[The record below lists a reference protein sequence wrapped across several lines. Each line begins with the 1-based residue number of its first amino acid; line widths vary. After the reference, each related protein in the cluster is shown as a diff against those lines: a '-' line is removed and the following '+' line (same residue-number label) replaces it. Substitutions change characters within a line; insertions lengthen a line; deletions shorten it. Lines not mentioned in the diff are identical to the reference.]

1 MQRNLVVVVAEQR
14 EKVRRKKDPSTKGG
28 LKMAGEN
35 TEHENQSIA
44 SISRFD
50 FLLGVSLP
58 RKRVFEHCSI

>member
-50 FLLGVSLP
+50 FLLGV
-58 RKRVFEHCSI
+58 